1 MFFTNYELKLN
12 TYPGRIKVKQASQMN
27 ILKKFTSRLVQISSL
42 RLCIFQIFITT
53 FSVAQPITYSKR
65 FQPTLMTY
73 QAYSCLH
80 FNLMFF

>member
-1 MFFTNYELKLN
+1 
-12 TYPGRIKVKQASQMN
+12 MN

-80 FNLMFF
+80 FNLMFFWPYIMNLLYIDYQLDAPIIIYS